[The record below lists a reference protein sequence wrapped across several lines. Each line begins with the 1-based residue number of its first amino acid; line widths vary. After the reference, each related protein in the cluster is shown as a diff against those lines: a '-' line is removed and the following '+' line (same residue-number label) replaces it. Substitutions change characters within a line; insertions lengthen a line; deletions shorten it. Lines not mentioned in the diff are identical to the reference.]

1 MGNWPKVAG
10 PTDCNHFLPP
20 PSTIP
25 PTAALLYICLGATF
39 TAATQL
45 TQSWLQHRRGD
56 TVDNSALYSH
66 YHQPSPPSLHCTTHI
81 RYVDICVVNDWLM
94 QEVRQQWIVMN
105 KGPLTWH
112 INEEWSV
119 TMMININPS
128 YPCKMGTY
136 EVHTISRSRDSW
148 HPWRLDHHLSA
159 DGGENIYTE
168 WKYLYGSSNR
178 VLLC

>member
-20 PSTIP
+20 PSRP
-25 PTAALLYICLGATF
+25 
-39 TAATQL
+39 
-45 TQSWLQHRRGD
+45 LQPCSISVLEPLSPRRR
-56 TVDNSALYSH
+56 SS
-66 YHQPSPPSLHCTTHI
+66 PSPDYNIYGVTQWTIVHYTLITTNPRHPPCTTHI

-94 QEVRQQWIVMN
+94 QVVRQQWIVMN

-136 EVHTISRSRDSW
+136 EVHTISWSRDSW

-159 DGGENIYTE
+159 DGGENIYME